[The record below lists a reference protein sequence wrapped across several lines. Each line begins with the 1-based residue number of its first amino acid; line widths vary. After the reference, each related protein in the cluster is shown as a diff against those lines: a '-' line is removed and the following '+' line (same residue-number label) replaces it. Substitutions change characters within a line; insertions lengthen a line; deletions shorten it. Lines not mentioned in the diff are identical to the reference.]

1 MSGLQL
7 SFKWWRNP
15 QNSAR
20 RTLNF
25 FLPESAKIGELKMK
39 HTYIYLFLAVILF
52 IKPADAAFV
61 EGMDDVPLY
70 DGLSQITQDD
80 FSFGNEETR
89 LLEAYLTAKK
99 LKFAKVAEFYKES
112 LPQLGWIYQ
121 GNRGNDLV
129 FYREG
134 ETLEVVREAVSP
146 LIVRITVKTKP

>member
-1 MSGLQL
+1 
-7 SFKWWRNP
+7 
-15 QNSAR
+15 
-20 RTLNF
+20 
-25 FLPESAKIGELKMK
+25 MK
-39 HTYIYLFLAVILF
+39 HTYIYLFLAVVLF

>member
-1 MSGLQL
+1 MKKIIFASIFALFVF
-7 SFKWWRNP
+7 S
-15 QNSAR
+15 
-20 RTLNF
+20 
-25 FLPESAKIGELKMK
+25 ESSR
-39 HTYIYLFLAVILF
+39 
-52 IKPADAAFV
+52 AANFV

-70 DGLSQITQDD
+70 DGLQQITQDD
-80 FSFGNEETR
+80 ISFGNEETR

-99 LKFAKVAEFYKES
+99 MKFAKVAAFYRES

-134 ETLEVVREAVSP
+134 ETLELVRESVSP